1 MALLHVGA
9 VCLALWSFVL
19 CSTAAAS
26 ASVTNCTYPD
36 LISATAD
43 ELESGLK
50 GGCFSSVDLVNVCT
64 YIFRLRKQ
72 SQQQCRLSRSAQ
84 AYIAR
89 IQEVNSTVHAVT
101 ELNPQAVE
109 IAEQLDQERKNGSL
123 RGPLHGLPVL
133 IKGNIATQDELQTT
147 AGSYALLNAQPPS
160 DSTIAAKLRQAGL
173 IILGKADLS
182 QWANFRSFN
191 SSNGWSAY
199 GGQVYGAYYPGQ
211 DPRNVQK
218 GGEKKAQNH
227 RKIID

>member
-19 CSTAAAS
+19 CSTGIVQCRGLWRFADRTAAAS

-43 ELESGLK
+43 ELEAGLK

-72 SQQQCRLSRSAQ
+72 SQQLCRLSRSAQ

-123 RGPLHGLPVL
+123 RGFVS
-133 IKGNIATQDELQTT
+133 K
-147 AGSYALLNAQPPS
+147 
-160 DSTIAAKLRQAGL
+160 
-173 IILGKADLS
+173 
-182 QWANFRSFN
+182 
-191 SSNGWSAY
+191 
-199 GGQVYGAYYPGQ
+199 
-211 DPRNVQK
+211 
-218 GGEKKAQNH
+218 
-227 RKIID
+227 